1 MLEGGIENRGALLEH
16 LCWSWDASL
25 AVSWTPWGV
34 LGHGGVSGAIQRKT
48 DEKQRLWFRKWYLE
62 LLMIPVLGSI
72 SLLILEHLGSI
83 LVPCWLHFSFLGC
96 LGSFLG
102 CFGCVYGRLGGVL
115 SACWGQLGRVWAR
128 LGGVLAR
135 SWSIYAASCDA
146 SLAVSGML
154 RGVLG
159 RLGNDPKKNLRK
171 GQVCSQQLGLGT
183 CEILIILLRKSYFFI
198 SCSFIVRPVLGS
210 ISVLILV
217 QFDYIFRHVGS
228 TGASWGGLGG
238 VLGCLGGVLAASWAV
253 YGSTLA
259 PKNHP
264 LPSKAPKNHPLLG
277 NQAFRCTL
285 AGLIGYQV

>member
-1 MLEGGIENRGALLEH
+1 MRH
-16 LCWSWDASL
+16 
-25 AVSWTPWGV
+25 
-34 LGHGGVSGAIQRKT
+34 
-48 DEKQRLWFRKWYLE
+48 
-62 LLMIPVLGSI
+62 VLGSI

-96 LGSFLG
+96 LGSFLR

-171 GQVCSQQLGLGT
+171 GQVCSQQLVLGT
-183 CEILIILLRKSYFFI
+183 CEILNFMLFYRKTCFGMDFRLDFGPVWLHFSP
-198 SCSFIVRPVLGS
+198 CLQVRIVCWFTKS
-210 ISVLILV
+210 
-217 QFDYIFRHVGS
+217 
-228 TGASWGGLGG
+228 
-238 VLGCLGGVLAASWAV
+238 
-253 YGSTLA
+253 
-259 PKNHP
+259 
-264 LPSKAPKNHPLLG
+264 
-277 NQAFRCTL
+277 AF
-285 AGLIGYQV
+285 